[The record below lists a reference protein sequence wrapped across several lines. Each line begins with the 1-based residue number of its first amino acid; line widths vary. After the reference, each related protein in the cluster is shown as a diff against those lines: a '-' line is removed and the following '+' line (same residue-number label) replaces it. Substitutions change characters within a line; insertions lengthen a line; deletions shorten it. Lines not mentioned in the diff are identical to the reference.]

1 MMGVIFIGSVL
12 LKMNNYIKLVMVN
25 KKSFQAGVYLGLLTI
40 LYHYY
45 NNHSSR
51 IQIV

>member
-1 MMGVIFIGSVL
+1 MAVIFIGSVL
-12 LKMNNYIKLVMVN
+12 LKMNNYIKLIMVN

-45 NNHSSR
+45 SNHSSR
-51 IQIV
+51 IQIA